1 MPTDSTAQPQEL
13 AFAREVLEVGVEISV
28 LMENIP
34 AFERYMSQLKC
45 YYYDY
50 SKQIPESPNKY
61 KLLGLNL
68 LFLLSQNRVAEFH
81 TELELLPCDVIKSN
95 KFILHPL
102 SLEQY
107 LMEGRYNKLFVAKG
121 NAPAECYNFF
131 TEILLQT
138 VRNEIGA
145 CIEKSYGSM
154 SVAEAAK
161 RLNLP
166 SKEAVLAFGKERKWN
181 MDKTGKYNFTSDA
194 PKTKEPIPN
203 VELAEIAITYA
214 RELEMIV

>member
-1 MPTDSTAQPQEL
+1 MPTDNKAQPGEI
-13 AFAREVLEVGVEISV
+13 AFAREVLELGVEISV

-50 SKQIPESPNKY
+50 SKQVPESPNMY

-81 TELELLPCDVIKSN
+81 TELELLPCEKIRSN
-95 KFILHPL
+95 QFIAHPL

-107 LMEGRYNKLFVAKG
+107 LMEGRYNKLFVTKG
-121 NAPAECYNFF
+121 KAPAECYNFF
-131 TEILLQT
+131 TEILFQT

-145 CIEKSYGSM
+145 CIEKSYGSI
-154 SVAEAAK
+154 SVTEAAK
-161 RLNLP
+161 RLNLA
-166 SKEAVLAFGKERKWN
+166 SKEEVLKFGKERGWRQN
-181 MDKTGKYNFTSDA
+181 SDGSFNFTSDA

-203 VELAEIAITYA
+203 AELAEIAITYA

>member
-1 MPTDSTAQPQEL
+1 MPTDNAAQPQEL
-13 AFAREVLEVGVEISV
+13 SFAREVLEVGVKISV

-61 KLLGLNL
+61 ELLGLNL

-121 NAPAECYNFF
+121 NAPSECYNFF

-145 CIEKSYGSM
+145 CIEKSYGGM
-154 SVAEAAK
+154 SVTEAAK

-166 SKEAVLAFGKERKWN
+166 SKEAVLRFGKERGWTFSK
-181 MDKTGKYNFTSDA
+181 DGYYNFQSDA
-194 PKTKEPIPN
+194 PKAKEPIPN